1 MWLYVCLKKKCFLL
15 YLIEQCIAKNHWCGC
30 YHKNRQ
36 KNSGKKREVNQ
47 HEYFSN
53 RCCVRASMICRR
65 HFLLFMFIWFCQ
77 ILFSLW
83 FAGRSVSWCCA
94 VFIFNKKT
102 ERKIL
107 CYNKIMTQFY
117 RNLMNFLFENTPQN
131 WYHPILRLLL
141 LPDIPIAAHIFK
153 HKIQFNGF
161 TFEYEFDFNW
171 MFLMNFFLCS
181 NSEWFCYQFKRDFL
195 LFIPFLDIGHPSAC
209 DDFRDI

>member
-1 MWLYVCLKKKCFLL
+1 M
-15 YLIEQCIAKNHWCGC
+15 
-30 YHKNRQ
+30 
-36 KNSGKKREVNQ
+36 
-47 HEYFSN
+47 
-53 RCCVRASMICRR
+53 RASMICRR

-131 WYHPILRLLL
+131 WYHPTLRLLL

-195 LFIPFLDIGHPSAC
+195 LFIPFLDIHLLVMIFEIFNGEKKHEIYIGHWFGQAEKHG
-209 DDFRDI
+209 FH